1 MAEQMEATIELIND
15 KVRFTGAMRSN
26 PAITLDYFPPI
37 GDGEGYTGL
46 ELLLMSFAGC
56 SATAIVTLIRK
67 MRKTVAGFAVN
78 AKGIRREQMPT
89 SFETISL
96 EFVLRSPDAEHADM
110 QKAIRLAEETY
121 CPVWAML
128 RNNVTVTTDFKILA
142 P

>member
-1 MAEQMEATIELIND
+1 MAEQMATTIELIND

-56 SATAIVTLIRK
+56 SATAIVTLMRK

-78 AKGIRREQMPT
+78 ATGIRREQLPT
-89 SFETISL
+89 AFETISL

-110 QKAIRLAEETY
+110 RKAIQLAEETY